1 MARWEPPEEQ
11 VVEPRKAP
19 RWPMVVLLLALLA
32 VAGTGLWMFRRR
44 LRPPPRLDAQTTA
57 ENVRSDVTAAGD
69 SLEVRVSWRVAQPM
83 AADLADSVRV
93 EVGLGDG
100 RESRS
105 RVSRGDRRTDT
116 LRLRIPAPGETASG
130 YSCVALVRGAHLSR
144 ESCTPWQFVRPSA
157 QLPTPPGQRPAPPA
171 KPAKDSSTGRP
182 AKQTAAPAG
191 DGVARIVVEP
201 SGQQVDPDI
210 GGRCADWQ
218 RRNPKGRVWIDVNRE
233 AIPEC
238 TGPNGKPTVAQF
250 CAFAVLGDGRRVK
263 TENSTNDPYCERL
276 FQIWSR
282 ERVT

>member
-116 LRLRIPAPGETASG
+116 LRLEDPGTRRDGVRILMRRAGARRPP
-130 YSCVALVRGAHLSR
+130 VAR
-144 ESCTPWQFVRPSA
+144 SCTPWQFVRPSA
-157 QLPTPPGQRPAPPA
+157 QLPTAPGQRPAPPA

-201 SGQQVDPDI
+201 SGQQVDPDV

-250 CAFAVLGDGRRVK
+250 CAFAVLGDGRRVE